1 MEEAASAAARLGLLA
16 GDFAGDSG
24 VQRHTASDLAG
35 DSGAYRVSDAQTRTQ
50 EYKDEMEEAAEA
62 AARLGAQV

>member
-1 MEEAASAAARLGLLA
+1 MEEAAAAAARLGLLA
-16 GDFAGDSG
+16 GDF
-24 VQRHTASDLAG
+24 DLAG

>member
-1 MEEAASAAARLGLLA
+1 MEEAAAAAARLGLLA
-16 GDFAGDSG
+16 GDF
-24 VQRHTASDLAG
+24 DLAG
-35 DSGAYRVSDAQTRTQ
+35 DSGAYRVSDAQTCTQ